1 MPETERQDLRAQVIR
16 ENPFMTYNHIE
27 VGPIGP
33 DCAEVSLPGF
43 PGKAPTSIMWFMAG
57 HSCPWRTA
65 VPVFCARTDGRDYVT
80 QDASVQFI
88 HNVGEGTV
96 TARGKV
102 LNRGRRICLVNVSI
116 RSEKDILLFYGTFT
130 MYCVDS

>member
-1 MPETERQDLRAQVIR
+1 MPETGNEDLRIRVMR

-27 VGPIGP
+27 IGPVSP
-33 DCAEVSLPGF
+33 DCAEVSLRICRESTNIYHVVHGGAF
-43 PGKAPTSIMWFMAG
+43 FTMADCCAG
-57 HSCPWRTA
+57 L
-65 VPVFCARTDGRDYVT
+65 CARTDGRDYVT

-102 LNRGRRICLVNVSI
+102 LSRGRHVCLVNVAI
-116 RSEKDILLFYGTFT
+116 TAENGPLLFHGTFS
-130 MYCVDS
+130 MYCINP

>member
-1 MPETERQDLRAQVIR
+1 MPETEHQDLRAQVIR

-33 DCAEVSLPGF
+33 DCAEVSLRICRESTNIYHVVHGGAF
-43 PGKAPTSIMWFMAG
+43 FTMADCCAG
-57 HSCPWRTA
+57 L
-65 VPVFCARTDGRDYVT
+65 CARTDGRDYVT

-130 MYCVDS
+130 MYCVNS